1 MGLLFG
7 KGSFFKIISIFLI
20 GVASYLYLT
29 YYNTQEAVYE
39 MALVSRGTVSV
50 VANVSGKVEA
60 KKSARLNFPVVGTVY
75 QVFAREGE
83 TVPEGTILASLVQN
97 SLVAEYDAALQN
109 MKYQQ
114 SIKDELIR
122 GPLQESRE
130 VIEANVAIAEGNLE
144 RAKREYAERVEGA
157 YKTLLS
163 TDIEALSVNKL
174 NDDVPPTISGTYTC
188 DKEGSYTLSVFR
200 SSSPTDYSFKLSGL
214 DEGVY
219 TGYTDS
225 PTPFGNCGLSIQ
237 FDADEIYRNGDWT
250 ISIPNTRSSFYQTN
264 LNAYTLALKQQENA
278 VSSAEQ
284 ALTLAQHS
292 QTEFVAPPSNES
304 LRRVNAS
311 LEEARS
317 ALTAREAL
325 IADYTIRAPF
335 EGTVTNVDIKVGE
348 VASGNRSIS
357 ILANGSYEL
366 KARIPEVDVRNVRVG
381 NGAFITFDAAPDEPL
396 FATIEYISQL
406 SSEVD
411 GVAYYDARFKLQEEP
426 VWIREGLNAD
436 VEILI
441 DRKKNALRIPKHFI
455 TTDDEAGFVFIKNET
470 TITKTPITTGLIG
483 NDGYVEVTNLPE
495 GTVVVIP

>member
-7 KGSFFKIISIFLI
+7 KGSFLKIISIFLI

-29 YYNTQEAVYE
+29 YFNTQEIVYE
-39 MALVSRGTVSV
+39 MAVVSRGTVSV

-75 QVFAREGE
+75 QVFAHEGD
-83 TVPEGTILASLVQN
+83 TVPEGTVLASLVQN
-97 SLVAEYDAALQN
+97 SLVAEYDVALQN

-114 SIKDELIR
+114 SVKDEIVR

-130 VIEANVAIAEGNLE
+130 VVEANVAIAEGNLE
-144 RAKREYAERVEGA
+144 RAKREYAERVQGA

-163 TDIEALSVNKL
+163 TDIEALSVDKF

-188 DKEGSYTLSVFR
+188 AKEGSYTLSVFR
-200 SSSPTDYSFKLSGL
+200 SSSPTNYSFKLSGL
-214 DEGVY
+214 DTGVY
-219 TGYTDS
+219 TSYTDS
-225 PTPFGNCGLSIQ
+225 PTPFGSCGLSLQ
-237 FDADEIYRNGDWT
+237 FDANEIYRNGDWI
-250 ISIPNTRSSFYQTN
+250 ISIPNTRSGLYQTN

-284 ALTLAQHS
+284 ALALARHT
-292 QTEFVAPPSNES
+292 QTEFVAPPSGET
-304 LRRVNAS
+304 LRKVNAS
-311 LEEARS
+311 IAEAKS
-317 ALTAREAL
+317 TLSAREAL

-335 EGTVTNVDIKVGE
+335 EGVVTNVDIKVGE
-348 VASGNRSIS
+348 VANGNRSIS
-357 ILANGSYEL
+357 MLADGSYEL
-366 KARIPEVDVRNVRVG
+366 KARIPEVDIRNVRIG
-381 NGAFITFDAAPDEPL
+381 NGAFISFDAAPDEPL

-426 VWIREGLNAD
+426 AWIREGLNAD

-441 DRKKNALRIPKHFI
+441 DRKKNVLRIPKHFI
-455 TTDDEAGFVFIKNET
+455 TTEDSHEYVFIKNET
-470 TITKTPITTGLIG
+470 SVTKTSVATGLIG

-495 GTVVVIP
+495 GTVIVIP